1 MLAFV
6 PALFSM
12 AALDLPEPQS
22 PASFVLLAASSVLV
36 ASFSWFCFERPI
48 NNLKRFVSYD
58 SYASKPGQVVEL
70 ADTAVLKE
78 QTFMP
83 TFVEQR

>member
-1 MLAFV
+1 
-6 PALFSM
+6 
-12 AALDLPEPQS
+12 
-22 PASFVLLAASSVLV
+22 VLV

-78 QTFMP
+78 QKFMP